1 MEEVMSK
8 LTRRSFVK
16 AAAAASTVIGCFNI
30 LSARAVEPEF
40 KWKFGSVHPVD
51 SPIVNR
57 VTEIGPKIL
66 EESKGRLDIQVFPNS
81 QLGGETDM
89 LSQVRSGALEM
100 FPAGANIL
108 QGMNKQVGVYGV
120 AFAFPDYDH
129 VWQAMDGDLGA
140 HLRGLIGKLN
150 FHVLDKMWDIG
161 FRQVTTS
168 NKPINAPDDFK
179 GFKIRVPPSAI
190 WTSLFQGLGASPVS
204 INFPETY
211 SALQTKIADGEEN
224 PLWLIQAV
232 KFYEVQKYVSLTNH
246 MWDGNFTIVNQ
257 RAWRS
262 LPADLQ
268 ELLSRNFNE
277 AVVKQRQ
284 DLVKLNETVTEDL
297 KMRGMVFNTVDIQ
310 AFRAQLSKAGYYK
323 QWKGT
328 FGDDVWALLEKY
340 SGGPLA

>member
-1 MEEVMSK
+1 
-8 LTRRSFVK
+8 
-16 AAAAASTVIGCFNI
+16 
-30 LSARAVEPEF
+30 
-40 KWKFGSVHPVD
+40 
-51 SPIVNR
+51 
-57 VTEIGPKIL
+57 
-66 EESKGRLDIQVFPNS
+66 
-81 QLGGETDM
+81 
-89 LSQVRSGALEM
+89 
-100 FPAGANIL
+100 
-108 QGMNKQVGVYGV
+108 
-120 AFAFPDYDH
+120 
-129 VWQAMDGDLGA
+129 
-140 HLRGLIGKLN
+140 
-150 FHVLDKMWDIG
+150 
-161 FRQVTTS
+161 
-168 NKPINAPDDFK
+168 
-179 GFKIRVPPSAI
+179 VPPSAI